1 MSKTEEKYASLKQ
14 QSHMPFIALFIF
26 GESAG
31 EKVVSKLWNTDCK
44 LV

>member
-1 MSKTEEKYASLKQ
+1 MSKAEEKYASLKQ

-26 GESAG
+26 GE
-31 EKVVSKLWNTDCK
+31 KVVSKLWNTDCK